1 MELSTT
7 KVVREPS
14 SDGRIY
20 DKLHRLLLIGL
31 HHQSMLTSRILVE
44 GP

>member
-7 KVVREPS
+7 KVVWEPS
-14 SDGRIY
+14 SDGRIS
-20 DKLHRLLLIGL
+20 DRLHRLLLIWVR
-31 HHQSMLTSRILVE
+31 HQSLLASRILAG